1 MSKEGYFQRYM
12 LIIRLIRN
20 NRYISLSELIRKVED
35 GLAYFDE
42 TEDVGVSRR
51 TILRDLNEIRSG
63 MGISIEY
70 SRTENGYYIPEDE
83 DKMSDLERILEQYD
97 LITSLRAR
105 EELSSFVFTERRKPR
120 GTEHLSPLIHAIKR
134 SLVVEF
140 TYVKFYNSASKVRS
154 VMPYALKEGRGRWY
168 LLAIEIG
175 ENVRHAAARTQ
186 QEETAAQEE
195 TRQEETGQTETA
207 AAQAMDPQAF
217 EIISRDFSHSGY
229 VDSIAFLLPSGW
241 AYESYERMHAGEGMD
256 PEEWGFE
263 IRMDG
268 KEESVLLVYG
278 SRQEGEGRFDPEE
291 EGSQEVQTGAGL
303 TGQRYIRQTV
313 TGDGEI
319 LQEYYVRFDPVAG
332 SGAVYQV
339 YVSLSPEDYEKYR
352 TSLDTL
358 TAGISIAAIARTE

>member
-1 MSKEGYFQRYM
+1 MKTD
-12 LIIRLIRN
+12 IIRQESRPEKRPADRPEKRRE
-20 NRYISLSELIRKVED
+20 NRPADEPE
-35 GLAYFDE
+35 E
-42 TEDVGVSRR
+42 TEPESSDPGSPDLGGPDPDAGFRHCRLRMEEALNRIRYRAARIFTIFFLTAAGAAAGCGSR
-51 TILRDLNEIRSG
+51 
-63 MGISIEY
+63 
-70 SRTENGYYIPEDE
+70 ENAE
-83 DKMSDLERILEQYD
+83 S
-97 LITSLRAR
+97 
-105 EELSSFVFTERRKPR
+105 
-120 GTEHLSPLIHAIKR
+120 
-134 SLVVEF
+134 
-140 TYVKFYNSASKVRS
+140 
-154 VMPYALKEGRGRWY
+154 
-168 LLAIEIG
+168 
-175 ENVRHAAARTQ
+175 AAARTQ

-195 TRQEETGQTETA
+195 TWQEETGQTETA

-313 TGDGEI
+313 AEDGEI
-319 LQEYYVRFDPVAG
+319 RQEYYVRFDPVAG

-339 YVSLSPEDYEKYR
+339 YASLSPEDYEKYR

>member
-1 MSKEGYFQRYM
+1 MNRIRYRAARIFTIFF
-12 LIIRLIRN
+12 LTAA
-20 NRYISLSELIRKVED
+20 
-35 GLAYFDE
+35 GAAA
-42 TEDVGVSRR
+42 GCGSR
-51 TILRDLNEIRSG
+51 
-63 MGISIEY
+63 
-70 SRTENGYYIPEDE
+70 ENAE
-83 DKMSDLERILEQYD
+83 S
-97 LITSLRAR
+97 
-105 EELSSFVFTERRKPR
+105 
-120 GTEHLSPLIHAIKR
+120 
-134 SLVVEF
+134 
-140 TYVKFYNSASKVRS
+140 
-154 VMPYALKEGRGRWY
+154 
-168 LLAIEIG
+168 
-175 ENVRHAAARTQ
+175 AAARTQ
-186 QEETAAQEE
+186 QEETAAQAE
-195 TRQEETGQTETA
+195 TRQEETSQTETA

-263 IRMDG
+263 ICMDG
-268 KEESVLLVYG
+268 KEEPVLLVYG

-313 TGDGEI
+313 AEDGEI
-319 LQEYYVRFDPVAG
+319 RQEYYVRFDPVAG

-339 YVSLSPEDYEKYR
+339 YASLSPEDYEKYR

>member
-1 MSKEGYFQRYM
+1 MKTD
-12 LIIRLIRN
+12 IIRQ
-20 NRYISLSELIRKVED
+20 
-35 GLAYFDE
+35 
-42 TEDVGVSRR
+42 
-51 TILRDLNEIRSG
+51 
-63 MGISIEY
+63 
-70 SRTENGYYIPEDE
+70 ENGPENGPADRPEKRWENRPADE
-83 DKMSDLERILEQYD
+83 PEETGPGSSDPGSPDWGGPDPDAGFRRCRLRMEEALNRIRC
-97 LITSLRAR
+97 RAARIFTIYFLTAAGAAAGCGSR
-105 EELSSFVFTERRKPR
+105 E
-120 GTEHLSPLIHAIKR
+120 
-134 SLVVEF
+134 
-140 TYVKFYNSASKVRS
+140 SAE
-154 VMPYALKEGRGRWY
+154 P
-168 LLAIEIG
+168 
-175 ENVRHAAARTQ
+175 AAARTQ
-186 QEETAAQEE
+186 
-195 TRQEETGQTETA
+195 QEETGQTETA
-207 AAQAMDPQAF
+207 AAQTMDPQAF

-313 TGDGEI
+313 AEDGEI

-352 TSLDTL
+352 VSLDTL

>member
-1 MSKEGYFQRYM
+1 MNRIRYRAARIFTIFF
-12 LIIRLIRN
+12 LTAA
-20 NRYISLSELIRKVED
+20 
-35 GLAYFDE
+35 GAAA
-42 TEDVGVSRR
+42 GCGSR
-51 TILRDLNEIRSG
+51 
-63 MGISIEY
+63 
-70 SRTENGYYIPEDE
+70 ENAE
-83 DKMSDLERILEQYD
+83 S
-97 LITSLRAR
+97 
-105 EELSSFVFTERRKPR
+105 
-120 GTEHLSPLIHAIKR
+120 
-134 SLVVEF
+134 
-140 TYVKFYNSASKVRS
+140 
-154 VMPYALKEGRGRWY
+154 
-168 LLAIEIG
+168 
-175 ENVRHAAARTQ
+175 AAARTQ

-195 TRQEETGQTETA
+195 TWQEETGQTETA

-313 TGDGEI
+313 AEDGEI

-352 TSLDTL
+352 VSLDTL

>member
-1 MSKEGYFQRYM
+1 MKTD
-12 LIIRLIRN
+12 IIRQESRPEKRPADRPEKRRE
-20 NRYISLSELIRKVED
+20 NRPADEPE
-35 GLAYFDE
+35 E
-42 TEDVGVSRR
+42 TEPESSDPGSPDLGGPDPDAGFRHCRLRMEEALNRIRYRAARIFTIFFLTAAGAAAGCGSR
-51 TILRDLNEIRSG
+51 
-63 MGISIEY
+63 
-70 SRTENGYYIPEDE
+70 ENAE
-83 DKMSDLERILEQYD
+83 S
-97 LITSLRAR
+97 
-105 EELSSFVFTERRKPR
+105 
-120 GTEHLSPLIHAIKR
+120 
-134 SLVVEF
+134 
-140 TYVKFYNSASKVRS
+140 
-154 VMPYALKEGRGRWY
+154 
-168 LLAIEIG
+168 
-175 ENVRHAAARTQ
+175 AAARTQ

-195 TRQEETGQTETA
+195 TWQEETGQTETA

-313 TGDGEI
+313 AEDGEI

>member
-1 MSKEGYFQRYM
+1 MKTD
-12 LIIRLIRN
+12 IIRQESRPEKRPADRPEKRRE
-20 NRYISLSELIRKVED
+20 NRPADEPE
-35 GLAYFDE
+35 E
-42 TEDVGVSRR
+42 TEPESSDPGSPDLGGPDPDAGFRHCR
-51 TILRDLNEIRSG
+51 LRMEEVLDRIR
-63 MGISIEY
+63 Y
-70 SRTENGYYIPEDE
+70 RAA
-83 DKMSDLERILEQYD
+83 RILTIFF
-97 LITSLRAR
+97 LTAAGAAAGCGSR
-105 EELSSFVFTERRKPR
+105 ENAES
-120 GTEHLSPLIHAIKR
+120 
-134 SLVVEF
+134 
-140 TYVKFYNSASKVRS
+140 
-154 VMPYALKEGRGRWY
+154 
-168 LLAIEIG
+168 
-175 ENVRHAAARTQ
+175 AAARTQ

-195 TRQEETGQTETA
+195 TWQEETGQTETA

-278 SRQEGEGRFDPEE
+278 SRQEGEGRFDPENE
-291 EGSQEVQTGAGL
+291 SSQEVQTGAGL
-303 TGQRYIRQTV
+303 TGQRYTRQTV
-313 TGDGEI
+313 AEDGGI
-319 LQEYYVRFDPVAG
+319 RQEYYVRFDSVAG

-339 YVSLSPEDYEKYR
+339 YASLSPEDYEKYR

>member
-1 MSKEGYFQRYM
+1 
-12 LIIRLIRN
+12 
-20 NRYISLSELIRKVED
+20 
-35 GLAYFDE
+35 
-42 TEDVGVSRR
+42 
-51 TILRDLNEIRSG
+51 
-63 MGISIEY
+63 
-70 SRTENGYYIPEDE
+70 
-83 DKMSDLERILEQYD
+83 
-97 LITSLRAR
+97 
-105 EELSSFVFTERRKPR
+105 
-120 GTEHLSPLIHAIKR
+120 
-134 SLVVEF
+134 
-140 TYVKFYNSASKVRS
+140 
-154 VMPYALKEGRGRWY
+154 
-168 LLAIEIG
+168 
-175 ENVRHAAARTQ
+175 
-186 QEETAAQEE
+186 
-195 TRQEETGQTETA
+195 
-207 AAQAMDPQAF
+207 MDPQAF

-268 KEESVLLVYG
+268 KEEPVLLVYG
-278 SRQEGEGRFDPEE
+278 SRQEGEGRFDPEDE
-291 EGSQEVQTGAGL
+291 SSQEVQTGAGL

-313 TGDGEI
+313 AEDGEI